1 MKFPYVEFLGLAEE
15 RIFRPLIPITF
26 KVNDR
31 VFESYAL
38 IDSGSDYTV
47 LPIEIAGKLG
57 LELSHYLKYNIEG
70 AGGNS
75 FAIYRSP
82 VEIECLLQ
90 QRGSK
95 TIRWLSH
102 VYFAES
108 GTTLLLGQKGF
119 LDQFQVK
126 LNGPKREIQIL
137 KKG

>member
-26 KVNDR
+26 KANDR

-57 LELSHYLKYNIEG
+57 LQLSHHLKYYIEG
-70 AGGNS
+70 AGGND
-75 FAIYRSP
+75 FAIYRSSA
-82 VEIECLLQ
+82 EIEYVLQ

-95 TIRWLSH
+95 AIRWLSH

-119 LDQFQVK
+119 LDRFQVK
-126 LNGPKREIQIL
+126 LNGSKREIQIL
-137 KKG
+137 QRK